1 MNWEKIKVTNSMTQT
16 MFLDN
21 QIAYGCEAVQ
31 NSMKMQSLFFDKLLI
46 NRAYF
51 LNNIDLVAIFKN
63 KEYNGFG
70 NLIENGAIAPVMV
83 EGQTAPSFTKEWEN
97 SNNQNMA
104 GLNTDKKYAEELDLF
119 FENMT
124 EPASYVSFDYTKAS
138 KNYKKLII
146 KYYNTY
152 NSDILSKVE
161 PEAMKKLKD
170 LLFETNSYEKFTR
183 SILYTEFDIPLRGD
197 DEYEHVWLKPVNKSE
212 ISKNVIKEML
222 DVNYNFN
229 IPHLNNFNFEYINT
243 LPPGCNDEKTLYPID
258 DLSRMRF
265 EIDLIDFKELSF
277 YDVVNIRKEC
287 SDQHKDFINS
297 YEYLKI
303 KYTEENLEKLMLNFR
318 EYLNS
323 ISNLLRN
330 QKNNKKLG
338 LNRYVIQLKCLLYKC
353 GSRTLISHEIKADKV
368 DGDWEPLF
376 NMVLNIGPSE
386 DESRKTESYLNAK
399 TQNTNDTGIR
409 G

>member
-1 MNWEKIKVTNSMTQT
+1 MDWKKIKVTNSMTQT

-21 QIAYGCEAVQ
+21 QLAYGCEAVQ
-31 NSMKMQSLFFDKLLI
+31 NSIKMQSLLFDKLLI

-51 LNNIDLVAIFKN
+51 LNNPDLIDIIKN
-63 KEYNGFG
+63 KDNNGFG
-70 NLIENGAIAPVMV
+70 DLIENGAIAPVMV

-97 SNNQNMA
+97 GKNQNMA
-104 GLNTDKKYAEELDLF
+104 GLNTDKKYVEDLDLF

-124 EPASYVSFDYTKAS
+124 EASYVSFDYTKAS
-138 KNYKKLII
+138 KNYKELII
-146 KYYNTY
+146 KYYNTLKK
-152 NSDILSKVE
+152 NNILSKVE
-161 PEAMKKLKD
+161 PEAKKKLND
-170 LLFETNSYEKFTR
+170 LLFETNSAENFTR
-183 SILYTEFDIPLRGD
+183 SILYTEFDIPLIG
-197 DEYEHVWLKPVNKSE
+197 EYEYNHVWRNPVDKSE
-212 ISKNVIKEML
+212 ISKNIIKEML

-229 IPHLNNFNFEYINT
+229 IPDLNNFNFEYINT

-258 DLSRMRF
+258 DSSLKPF
-265 EIDLIDFKELSF
+265 EIDLIDFKDLSF
-277 YDVVNIRKEC
+277 YDVSDIRKEC
-287 SDQHKDFINS
+287 SDQHNDFIRS
-297 YEYLKI
+297 YEHLKI
-303 KYTEENLEKLMLNFR
+303 KYTEENIEKLMLNFR
-318 EYLNS
+318 EYLDS

-338 LNRYVIQLKCLLYKC
+338 LNRSFIELECTLYKY
-353 GSRTLISHEIKADKV
+353 GSITLISHELQVDKV
-368 DGDWEPLF
+368 NGNWKPLF